1 MSDIF
6 GKKLGNYV
14 LLEQLGEGGMAKVYN
29 AFDSRAE
36 RNVAIK
42 VILPSRRSS
51 QLFLQQFETEAKALA
66 NLTHTNIVKVFNY
79 GIEDGQPFLVMDFIP
94 GGTLKEAMSR
104 PIPWQT
110 AAAILAP
117 IARALDYVHQQQI
130 VHRDVKPSNILLY
143 EDFRPMLSDFGI
155 VKLLE
160 VKEEIT
166 SSAIG
171 VGVGTPEYMSPE
183 QGMGKDVDFRADIYS
198 LGLVFYEMVT
208 GQKPFTAD
216 TPMAAILRHITDDL
230 TLPTHIDRNI
240 PKFVEDAML
249 RAVQKN
255 PEDRYSSM
263 ASFAE
268 VLEMIA
274 LGETAPRKQIRAI
287 TKQRENKIKPK
298 PKQFPMVVGLM
309 LLGFA
314 ALVLSNRQVFLPQKN
329 ETIKS
334 TPNVVVRERTATLIT
349 PTAVDGIA
357 VGVPTSTAPIE
368 LPLQP
373 NVAVVSGITL
383 LGSPLTE
390 SRPTEFKEIAKWG
403 IGQVNVIKWTPDGG
417 LIALG
422 TSSGIFLYDSK
433 TKDLYQ
439 YINTEFDVIK
449 MTFSP
454 DGTIVVAGSL
464 TGVARAWNVE
474 SGTFVRDFAYKK
486 PVSDYVTQDKR
497 VNVISYSQSGKNIV
511 IGYEDGTL
519 NYFSVDQTDPVMV
532 IAQYPAVKDVVISAD
547 NRFIYAS
554 NGTNDVFVWD
564 IALKKNIHTL
574 SYQSPINKLKL
585 SKDLQYLFS
594 AGDSNSVYM
603 LDLFEEKIVSS
614 FPNLGGQVT
623 DLDVSFDN
631 DLIAISLNT
640 GVIQVF
646 RKPAVDDYS
655 KTQLPVLT
663 INGYVD
669 SIRSLAFSPTELVVA
684 AGSRNNGLKIWGTRT
699 NEDALFS
706 LEQDLGG
713 VSEIYF
719 SKNGE
724 WLATSHEDG
733 QVRVW
738 RVDTA
743 QEAYQFPGYLPRGE
757 PFSPDNQFL
766 VMVRVPERNKPDV
779 ADILEL
785 SSGEIVAELP
795 DYPQDSFAKFS
806 SDSKILITGN
816 SHFASIWD
824 VSTWEQV
831 NSHGGMNAGCGQYF
845 TPQNELLTVISNS
858 GVFFAYTD
866 QIRDMCATQPK
877 GATQVFYFQ
886 KQHNIL
892 FVLGDGSIWN
902 WKFGAIAN
910 TRILLTADPYPFS
923 RDVFL
928 AGDEESGWY
937 TYVENNKK
945 LYVIAGNEYL
955 ISESQDDYQYRVAL
969 SPDNKLLA
977 LGSQYGSIHIWT
989 TP

>member
-1 MSDIF
+1 MSDVF

-79 GIEDGQPFLVMDFIP
+79 GIEDGQPYLVMDFIP

-160 VKEEIT
+160 AKEEAAN
-166 SSAIG
+166 SAIG

-230 TLPTHIDRNI
+230 TLPSQIDRGI

-255 PEDRYSSM
+255 PEDRYPSM
-263 ASFAE
+263 ESFAE

-274 LGETAPRKQIRAI
+274 LGEMAPQKQIRAI
-287 TKQRENKIKPK
+287 TRQKVKKITPRH
-298 PKQFPMVVGLM
+298 FLMVVGVM

-314 ALVLSNRQVFLPQKN
+314 VLLFSNRQAFLLQKI
-329 ETIKS
+329 EPIKN
-334 TPNVVVRERTATLIT
+334 TPNAIVLENTSTLIS
-349 PTAVDGIA
+349 PPQVSSTAVGL
-357 VGVPTSTAPIE
+357 PTSTPQAV
-368 LPLQP
+368 LSQQP
-373 NVAVVSGITL
+373 DAVSGISL
-383 LGSPLTE
+383 LGTPLMI
-390 SRPTEFKEIAKWG
+390 SRVPQFKEIARWG
-403 IGQVNVIKWTPDGG
+403 IGQVNEIRWSPDGG
-417 LIALG
+417 LIGLG

-433 TKDLYQ
+433 TKNLTRH
-439 YINTEFDVIK
+439 INTEFDVIK

-454 DGTIVVAGSL
+454 DGTTVVAGSL
-464 TGVARAWNVE
+464 TGIARSWNVE
-474 SGTFVRDFAYKK
+474 NGRFMRDFVYKK
-486 PVSDYVTQDKR
+486 PITDYVTLDKR
-497 VNVISYSQSGKNIV
+497 VNVISYSQNGKNIV
-511 IGYEDGTL
+511 VGYEDGTL
-519 NYFSVDQTDPVMV
+519 NYFSIDQTDPIMIVP
-532 IAQYPAVKDVVISAD
+532 QYPSVKDAVISAD
-547 NRFIYAS
+547 NRFMYVS
-554 NGTNDVFVWD
+554 NGTNEVFVWD
-564 IALKKNIHTL
+564 IASKKNIHAL
-574 SYQSPINKLKL
+574 PYQSPINKLKL
-585 SKDLQYLFS
+585 SQDLQYLFS
-594 AGDSNSVYM
+594 SGDSNSVFM
-603 LDLFEEKIVSS
+603 LDLFEERIVSG
-614 FPNLGGQVT
+614 FPNLGGKVT
-623 DLDVSFDN
+623 DFDVSFDN

-640 GVIQVF
+640 GVIQIF
-646 RKPAVDDYS
+646 RKPAMDDYS

-663 INGYVD
+663 INGYADPV
-669 SIRSLAFSPTELVVA
+669 RSLAFSPTELVVA
-684 AGSRNNGLKIWGTRT
+684 AGSRTNGLKIWDAQSSK
-699 NEDALFS
+699 DALFS
-706 LEQDLGG
+706 LDQDLAG
-713 VSEIYF
+713 VNEIYF
-719 SKNGE
+719 SKDGE
-724 WLATSHEDG
+724 WLATSHADG
-733 QVRVW
+733 QIRVW
-738 RVDTA
+738 RVDA
-743 QEAYQFPGYLPRGE
+743 AEEAYQFPGYLPKGE
-757 PFSPDNQFL
+757 PFSPDNRFL
-766 VMVRVPERNKPDV
+766 VMVRAPERNKPD
-779 ADILEL
+779 AAQIIEL
-785 SSGEIVAELP
+785 SSGKIVAELP

-806 SDSKILITGN
+806 NDSKILITGN
-816 SHFASIWD
+816 SHFASLWD
-824 VSTWEQV
+824 VSTWEQM

-858 GVFFAYTD
+858 DVFFAYTD
-866 QIRDMCATQPK
+866 QIKDMCATQPQ
-877 GATQVFYFQ
+877 GATQAFYFQ

-892 FVLGDGSIWN
+892 FVLGDGKLWD
-902 WKFGAIAN
+902 WRFGAIAN
-910 TRILLTADPYPFS
+910 TRILRTADPYPFS
-923 RDVFL
+923 RNVFL
-928 AGDEESGWY
+928 AGDQESGWY
-937 TYVENNKK
+937 AYVEDNKK
-945 LYVIAGNEYL
+945 LHVIASSAYT
-955 ISESQDDYQYRVAL
+955 ISDSQDDYQFRAAL
-969 SPDNKLLA
+969 SPDHNLVA